1 MQTREQLLCAVGNLF
16 NDVCRQLNFSFKSF
30 LSKGPGGRKSW
41 HLFIT
46 VLMSIII
53 PFFFNRC
60 FLCNRNHDGW
70 LSIVYYIFL
79 LHLLLAVQHLFE
91 HCGGKNYLYYNCNWT
106 RRECTALSAM
116 KFALRDFFKTHSSY
130 GNRIYFKYTCINYLY
145 NVYITQLKHGHSEA
159 VFY

>member
-1 MQTREQLLCAVGNLF
+1 MIQDSTNLRSFHLASNHLWLKCRQVQLLCAVGNFF

-30 LSKGPGGRKSW
+30 LSKNPGGRKSW
-41 HLFIT
+41 HLLRIT

-79 LHLLLAVQHLFE
+79 ISVYNICLSIVEINH
-91 HCGGKNYLYYNCNWT
+91 LYYNCNRI

-116 KFALRDFFKTHSSY
+116 RFAYKD
-130 GNRIYFKYTCINYLY
+130 YF
-145 NVYITQLKHGHSEA
+145 
-159 VFY
+159 